1 VRNSASFPPPPPPSL
16 TFGQYFQE
24 PPISPVSL
32 HDPQARPGARHEAE
46 EGPASTAPRASRRAR
61 AAHLFVPSRGV
72 PAVLRIFTVA
82 RRTGA
87 ILAAQ
92 QLGAAG

>member
-1 VRNSASFPPPPPPSL
+1 V
-16 TFGQYFQE
+16 
-24 PPISPVSL
+24 
-32 HDPQARPGARHEAE
+32 
-46 EGPASTAPRASRRAR
+46 
-61 AAHLFVPSRGV
+61 HLFVPSWGV